1 MWVVINKKFLEKI
14 KQLYHE
20 QGLYTPQSAKQWKEL
35 IELLI
40 YEGLITA
47 LNLSHEK
54 AKELFKNTKLW

>member
-1 MWVVINKKFLEKI
+1 MCVVINKKFLEKI

-20 QGLYTPQSAKQWKEL
+20 QGLYTPHLAKQWKEL

-40 YEGLITA
+40 YEGLVTA

-54 AKELFKNTKLW
+54 AKELFKNIKLW